1 MGDYFQRIVDVEADE
16 QEAGP
21 LAGRMVDWLVS
32 EGVITRET
40 SGEGVYSQ
48 TADEGYVPGPRWDR
62 AVVGS
67 AETTWQP
74 GPVAVMVGRDY
85 YVGGQGQDEA
95 DSASCPRCDAT
106 TVIIDYPEEFE
117 ADDEVW
123 RPYREAIAVWK
134 ETGEGGSVACSAC
147 AAAVPVTEWRF
158 GSGFALGALA
168 FDFWGWPPLDDAFL
182 AEFSRQLGHS
192 AEEQMGKF

>member
-1 MGDYFQRIVDVEADE
+1 MAARPGGGHGR
-16 QEAGP
+16 AG
-21 LAGRMVDWLVS
+21 LLR
-32 EGVITRET
+32 R
-40 SGEGVYSQ
+40 
-48 TADEGYVPGPRWDR
+48 
-62 AVVGS
+62 
-67 AETTWQP
+67 
-74 GPVAVMVGRDY
+74 
-85 YVGGQGQDEA
+85 GQGQDEA